1 MESKRAKRAYLVLA
15 DGTVF
20 HGYPMGAV
28 GETVGEVVFNTCTA
42 SYQSL
47 LSDPTY
53 YGQIV
58 AQTYPL
64 VGNRGVEEDAASS
77 NIMANGYIAREWCDT
92 PSAMNGG
99 VTLDEYLRKR
109 NIVGICGIDT
119 RRLTRALRDKGY
131 FNGAITD
138 SLNDFDALLH
148 RIKAYTI
155 SGAVE
160 AVTIQEPEHIPVEN
174 PLYRVTVIDCGF
186 PRSVLGA
193 LTRRGC
199 ELTLVPAFT
208 SAREILMDYPDG
220 VLFSDGPGDPDDAP
234 CLIDCARELLA
245 AKIPLFGVGLGHQVM
260 ALAAG
265 GTVVKMPKGH
275 RGSNQPVRILKTGRI
290 MVTTQNH
297 GYSVAAQS
305 LPQGIAEITMTN
317 VNDGAVEGI
326 AYCSTPAFSVEFTPS
341 DGIGRQD
348 TAWIYDA
355 FLDRM
360 RGGCRNEA

>member
-1 MESKRAKRAYLVLA
+1 MAGKEAKRAYLVLA

-20 HGYPMGAV
+20 HGYSMGAE
-28 GETVGEVVFNTCTA
+28 GETIGEVVFNTCTA

-64 VGNRGVEEDAASS
+64 VGNRGVEENSSSS
-77 NIMANGYIAREWCDT
+77 NIMANGYIVREWCDT
-92 PSAMNGG
+92 LSLSGDG
-99 VTLDEYLRKR
+99 LTLDEYLRKR

-131 FNGAITD
+131 FNGAITN
-138 SLNDFDALLH
+138 SIEDFDALLK
-148 RIKAYTI
+148 RIRAYTI

-160 AVTIQEPEHIPVEN
+160 AVTIREPEHIPAER
-174 PLYRVTVIDCGF
+174 PLYRVTVLDCGF
-186 PRSVLGA
+186 PRYVLDA
-193 LTRRGC
+193 LTRRSC
-199 ELTLVPAFT
+199 DLTLVPAFT
-208 SAREILMDYPDG
+208 SVQEILAGEPDG
-220 VLFSDGPGDPDDAP
+220 ILFSDGPGDPDDAP
-234 CLIDCARELLA
+234 ALIDCAKELMQ
-245 AKIPLFGVGLGHQVM
+245 AKIPLFGIGLGHQIM

-265 GTVVKMPKGH
+265 GAVVKMPKGH
-275 RGSNQPVRILKTGRI
+275 RGSNQPVRVLETGRI
-290 MVTTQNH
+290 MVTNQNH

-305 LPQGIAEITMTN
+305 IPKEAATITMVN
-317 VNDGAVEGI
+317 VNDGAVEGLS
-326 AYCSTPAFSVEFTPS
+326 YCGSPAFSVEFTPS

-355 FLDRM
+355 FIDRM
-360 RGGCRNEA
+360 NGGCRNEA

>member
-1 MESKRAKRAYLVLA
+1 MAGKEAKRAYLVLA

-20 HGYPMGAV
+20 QGYSMGAE
-28 GETVGEVVFNTCTA
+28 GETIGEVVFNTCMA

-64 VGNRGVEEDAASS
+64 VGNRGVEGSASS
-77 NIMANGYIAREWCDT
+77 GIMANGYIVREWCDT
-92 PSAMNGG
+92 RALSEGG
-99 VTLDEYLRKR
+99 MTLDEYLRR
-109 NIVGICGIDT
+109 RGIVGICGIDT

-131 FNGAITD
+131 FNGAITG
-138 SLNDFDALLH
+138 SLEDFDALLE
-148 RIKAYTI
+148 RIRAYTI

-160 AVTIQEPEHIPVEN
+160 AVTIREKEHIPAEQ
-174 PLYRVTVIDCGF
+174 PLYRVTVLDCGF
-186 PRSVLGA
+186 PRYVLDA

-199 ELTLVPAFT
+199 DLTLVPAFT
-208 SAREILMDYPDG
+208 NAQEILAGKPDG

-234 CLIDCARELLA
+234 SLIDCARELLQA
-245 AKIPLFGVGLGHQVM
+245 RLPLFGIGLGHQIM

-265 GTVVKMPKGH
+265 GAVVKMPKGH
-275 RGSNQPVRILKTGRI
+275 RGSNQPVRVLKTGRI
-290 MVTTQNH
+290 MVTNQNH

-305 LPQGIAEITMTN
+305 IPTQAASITMVN
-317 VNDGAVEGI
+317 VNDGAVEGL
-326 AYCSTPAFSVEFTPS
+326 AYCESPALSVEFTPS

-355 FLDRM
+355 FIERM
-360 RGGCRNEA
+360 NGGRRNEA